1 MKWVFRIF
9 NFSEH
14 ILWCDYQNLKVY
26 AICIVLYSIMPRLF
40 AVNKDVYIAEYE
52 THENNS
58 FI

>member
-1 MKWVFRIF
+1 
-9 NFSEH
+9 
-14 ILWCDYQNLKVY
+14 
-26 AICIVLYSIMPRLF
+26 MPRLF